1 MSFIFTKWKKLKWF
15 SVYLYIFDSIY
26 RNWNILDE
34 LEKTNDLYY
43 FQKVRNIR
51 ETNWKMYIFP
61 WSRTINWF
69 SVFLCTFDFISKD
82 EKYCTNTSFLR
93 EIQKIWLSFLIYIYK
108 HIYTYIYIYIHT
120 YIHIYTY
127 IHICIYIFTKR
138 NKWNNF
144 LYFSMYLTSFPQS
157 GKDFIVAIYFLEM
170 QKRVK

>member
-15 SVYLYIFDSIY
+15 SVYLYIFDSIC

-82 EKYCTNTSFLR
+82 EKYCTNTSFLC

-108 HIYTYIYIYIHT
+108 HIYTYIYIYIH
-120 YIHIYTY
+120 IYTY
-127 IHICIYIFTKR
+127 IYTYIYIHT
-138 NKWNNF
+138 
-144 LYFSMYLTSFPQS
+144 YMY
-157 GKDFIVAIYFLEM
+157 IYIHKAE
-170 QKRVK
+170 